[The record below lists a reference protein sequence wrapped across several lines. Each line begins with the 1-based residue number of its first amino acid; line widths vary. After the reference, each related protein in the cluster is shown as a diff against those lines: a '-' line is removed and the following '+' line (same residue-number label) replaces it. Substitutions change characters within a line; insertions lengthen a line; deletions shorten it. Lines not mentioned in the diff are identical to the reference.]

1 MRVPTAVRWLPVA
14 VLAALP
20 AAAQAPGPNPAPG
33 VVFQP
38 LLADP
43 KEPQFFAAYL
53 WERSPRLA
61 PRLGSVG
68 FGQTI
73 GVASGR
79 TWQVAIAAAVFSQ
92 FNLDRPTADLM
103 NTDYRVGLPVT
114 YRHARVTTRLQLYHQ
129 SSHLGDEYMV
139 HANAQRV
146 DLTFE
151 AAELLLSEQLA
162 AWRVY
167 GGGEYLFTHSPA
179 DLRPGVLHGGVE
191 YRQPGVLVHLG
202 RLATGRVVAALD
214 AKSFQ
219 DRGWDVGWSAITG
232 LELGDPLARAHRG
245 GWRWSVLLRAY
256 TGPAPY
262 GEFFRD
268 RVASLG
274 VGLGMAL

>member
-1 MRVPTAVRWLPVA
+1 MRLPAAVRWLPVA
-14 VLAALP
+14 VLAAVP

-33 VVFQP
+33 AVFQP

-61 PRLGSVG
+61 ARLGSVG

-73 GVASGR
+73 GVVNGR

-92 FNLDRPTADLM
+92 FNLARPTADLM

-114 YRHARVTTRLQLYHQ
+114 YRRAGLTTRVQLYHQ

-151 AAELLLSEQLA
+151 AAELLLSQQLA

-167 GGGEYLFTHSPA
+167 GGGEYVFTHSPA
-179 DLRPGVLHGGVE
+179 DLKPGVLHGGVE
-191 YRQPGVLVHLG
+191 YRQRGVLVRFG
-202 RLATGRVVAALD
+202 PLATGRVVAALD

-219 DRGWDVGWSAITG
+219 DRRWDVGWSAITG
-232 LELGDPLARAHRG
+232 LELGDPVARAEG
-245 GWRWSVLLRAY
+245 GWRWSLLLRAY

-274 VGLGMAL
+274 VGLGLAL

>member
-1 MRVPTAVRWLPVA
+1 MVA
-14 VLAALP
+14 RTVGLLVAAAALLGFTGVS
-20 AAAQAPGPNPAPG
+20 AQGEG
-33 VVFQP
+33 GVFQP

-73 GVASGR
+73 GVVNAG

-92 FNLDRPTADLM
+92 FNLARPTADLM

-114 YRHARVTTRLQLYHQ
+114 YRHAGLTTRVQLYHQ

-151 AAELLLSEQLA
+151 AAELLLSQQIA
-162 AWRVY
+162 AWRLY
-167 GGGEYLFTHSPA
+167 GGG
-179 DLRPGVLHGGVE
+179 
-191 YRQPGVLVHLG
+191 
-202 RLATGRVVAALD
+202 
-214 AKSFQ
+214 
-219 DRGWDVGWSAITG
+219 
-232 LELGDPLARAHRG
+232 
-245 GWRWSVLLRAY
+245 
-256 TGPAPY
+256 GP
-262 GEFFRD
+262 
-268 RVASLG
+268 
-274 VGLGMAL
+274 